1 MMQEKSK
8 SFNLQAFLE
17 LLSCLSFAGIVFYL
31 LKSGKY
37 LNYVTP
43 RMKPYFYFTL
53 ILMLIW
59 AFTGVNRLF
68 QPQYQIRLSHCFVLL
83 IPVLFLFMPHSTIN
97 TADFVRKY
105 SVSQIQE
112 NLTGKPKPGGQG
124 NLSPVPE
131 DDSSANESTA
141 QSQAAP
147 ENADQEGT
155 SSASP
160 EEESTAPLKEF
171 SDVLPG
177 LDTELKTITVSN
189 DDFGFWVSEIN
200 MNPQKYVNYK
210 IKMTGFVYID
220 PDTFQKDEFMA
231 SRLLMTCCVADLSP
245 VGLIC
250 KYDKTSQLKTNSWV
264 TVEGVLFTSE
274 YEYNGQACYTPELT
288 VTEMLPAKEV
298 TGYVYAY

>member
-31 LKSGKY
+31 LKSEKY

-53 ILMLIW
+53 ILMLLW
-59 AFTGVNRLF
+59 AFTGINRLF

-97 TADFVRKY
+97 TVDFVRKY

-112 NLTGKPKPGGQG
+112 NLTGKPMPGGQS
-124 NLSPVPE
+124 NPNPVP
-131 DDSSANESTA
+131 DYDSSANESA
-141 QSQAAP
+141 LK
-147 ENADQEGT
+147 EE
-155 SSASP
+155 SSAP
-160 EEESTAPLKEF
+160 QKEF

-177 LDTELKTITVSN
+177 LDKELKTITVSN

-200 MNPQKYVNYK
+200 MNPKKYVSYK

-231 SRLLMTCCVADLSP
+231 SRLLMTCCVSDLSP

-250 KYDKTSQLKTNSWV
+250 KYDNTPQLKTNSWV

-274 YEYNGQACYTPELT
+274 YEYNGQTCYTPELT